1 MKLESVCLLLYF
13 DYILKL
19 SHNSFM
25 AQSKSLT
32 YTSYLKVKELLELQQ
47 PESKPAEHDEMLFI
61 IIHQVYE
68 LWFKQ
73 ILHEF
78 DKLQRDLA
86 NNNSWMAAKTL
97 RRVLTILKTM
107 VSQIDVLETMT
118 PLEFNSFRGF
128 LQSASGFQSVQFR
141 EMEILCGMRSKH
153 IIDVHKDQPEL
164 QQNLLDRLNEPTL
177 WESFCAF
184 LQKRGYSIETPA
196 RLHEQGLV
204 HEPSEHNQNLFVD
217 IMKNDPE
224 AANLC
229 ELFVDY
235 DEGLM
240 EWRYRH
246 VKMVERT
253 IGTKKGTGGSDGS
266 AYLHKTL
273 NNPIFPDLWAI
284 RTKF

>member
-1 MKLESVCLLLYF
+1 MDS
-13 DYILKL
+13 
-19 SHNSFM
+19 
-25 AQSKSLT
+25 SKSIT
-32 YTSYLKVKELLELQQ
+32 YTSYLKIKELLRLQQ
-47 PESKPAEHDEMLFI
+47 PESTPEEHDEMLFI
-61 IIHQVYE
+61 VIHQVYE

-78 DKLQRDLA
+78 DKLRADLENGKTWA
-86 NNNSWMAAKTL
+86 AAKTL

-128 LQSASGFQSVQFR
+128 LQNSSGFQSVQFR
-141 EMEILCGMRSKH
+141 EMEIICGMRSPH
-153 IIDVHKDQPEL
+153 IIDVHKDQPDL
-164 QQNLLDRLNEPTL
+164 QQNLIDREQESTL
-177 WESFCAF
+177 WESFCTF
-184 LQKRGYSIETPA
+184 LQKKGYPIETPKRA
-196 RLHEQGLV
+196 NEHGLV
-204 HEPSEHNQNLFVD
+204 FNPSEHNQTELIE

-224 AANLC
+224 TALLC
-229 ELFVDY
+229 ELLVDY

-253 IGTKKGTGGSDGS
+253 IGTKRGTGGSDG
-266 AYLHKTL
+266 ATYLRKTL

-284 RTKF
+284 RSRF

>member
-1 MKLESVCLLLYF
+1 MS
-13 DYILKL
+13 
-19 SHNSFM
+19 
-25 AQSKSLT
+25 QSKSLT
-32 YTSYLKVKELLELQQ
+32 YTSYLKVTELLELQK
-47 PESKPAEHDEMLFI
+47 PESTPEEHDEMLFI
-61 IIHQVYE
+61 VIHQVYE

-78 DKLQRDLA
+78 DKLRSDLEEGNTWGA
-86 NNNSWMAAKTL
+86 TKTM
-97 RRVLTILKTM
+97 RRILTILKTM

-141 EMEILCGMRSKH
+141 EMEIICGMRSKH

-164 QQNLLDRLNEPTL
+164 QQNLIDRENEPTL
-177 WESFCAF
+177 WESFCTY
-184 LQKRGYSIETPA
+184 LQKRGHDIQSPE
-196 RLHEQGLV
+196 RVNDQGLV
-204 HEPSEHNQNLFVD
+204 FEPAEHNQQELVK
-217 IMKNDPE
+217 IMNSDPE
-224 AANLC
+224 AAMLC
-229 ELFVDY
+229 ELMVDY

-253 IGTKKGTGGSDGS
+253 IGTKKGTGGSDG
-266 AYLHKTL
+266 AKYLRRTL
-273 NNPIFPDLWAI
+273 NNPIFPDLWEI